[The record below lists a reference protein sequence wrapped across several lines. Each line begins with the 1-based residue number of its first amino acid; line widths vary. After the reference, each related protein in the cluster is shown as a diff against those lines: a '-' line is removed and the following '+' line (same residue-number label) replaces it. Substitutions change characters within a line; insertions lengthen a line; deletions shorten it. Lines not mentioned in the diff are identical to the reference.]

1 MFCCLTGSI
10 HVLQRDQDQVPAAGH
25 HHPQVDGLHLHGG
38 PLHQEAPRQVYKNA
52 LSLHNAT
59 SSLKQLAIC
68 ARELKKRSAKG
79 SNYKEDDRALPLYV
93 LLFYGQMGRAKFAN
107 IYWFFIVFYSFFY
120 IYSPARPRVLIHY
133 LYSYT
138 V

>member
-79 SNYKEDDRALPLYV
+79 SNYKEDDRALPLSGVITLCLTLIIPAKYH
-93 LLFYGQMGRAKFAN
+93 FRRRYGTF
-107 IYWFFIVFYSFFY
+107 
-120 IYSPARPRVLIHY
+120 
-133 LYSYT
+133 
-138 V
+138 